1 MDIPPIPDDDVLAEP
16 VRTRL
21 MRALAALR
29 RPATTHELAALVGRH
44 PNTVRVQLNRLAE
57 AGLLERRRAPQARG
71 RPRQEWAIA
80 PRARPAGQ
88 APHAYEQL
96 SEWLV
101 RAIAKTGQISDI
113 ETGGREIGRELAPEH
128 RHHTTTEALHDVF
141 SALGFAPSEQPHAG
155 GMRFVLG
162 NCPYRDAVL
171 HNREAVCGL
180 HRGMTEGLLDELD
193 PDARLVGFV
202 ARDPYRAGCVVD
214 VAMSRSRVPDG
225 HCGK

>member
-1 MDIPPIPDDDVLAEP
+1 MDIPPIPDDDVLAEH

-29 RPATTHELAALVGRH
+29 RPATTHELAALVNRH

-88 APHAYEQL
+88 APHAYAQL

-101 RAIAKTGQISDI
+101 RAIAKTGRISDI
-113 ETGGREIGRELAPEH
+113 ETGGREIGREVAPEH
-128 RHHTTTEALHDVF
+128 RHRTTTEALHDVF

-155 GMRFVLG
+155 GIRFVLG
-162 NCPYRDAVL
+162 NCPYRDSVRANQAV
-171 HNREAVCGL
+171 VCTL
-180 HRGMTEGLLDELD
+180 HRGLTRGLIDRLAPTATLERFVPHD
-193 PDARLVGFV
+193 PD
-202 ARDPYRAGCVVD
+202 RAGCELD
-214 VAMSRSRVPDG
+214 FEGVAPATA
-225 HCGK
+225 